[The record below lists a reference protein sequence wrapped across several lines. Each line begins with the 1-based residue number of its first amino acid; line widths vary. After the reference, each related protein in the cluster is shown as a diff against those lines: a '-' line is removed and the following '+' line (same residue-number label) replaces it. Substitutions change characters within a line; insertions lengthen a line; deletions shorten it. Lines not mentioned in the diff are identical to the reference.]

1 MSPGLLSRRVT
12 PAGEPAEV
20 GNSRTRH
27 PQIRTGTLV
36 AHWCCLSEVWR
47 ETYAGHLSPGQTGRP
62 DVGHIPDLVGN
73 PAQQGW
79 VATLGER
86 LVGYASVTANC
97 VDQIWVSAGMR
108 RRGIGSGLLARAI
121 EGIRE
126 RGFAFAQAGCEDFNR
141 PARQFLEAKGWRLI
155 DTQTQPLG
163 GGRSCNALVFS
174 RPLT

>member
-1 MSPGLLSRRVT
+1 MSNVIAMPRLVIRPG
-12 PAGEPAEV
+12 
-20 GNSRTRH
+20 
-27 PQIRTGTLV
+27 TGADRDAVV
-36 AHWCCLSEVWR
+36 AMVSEVWR
-47 ETYAGHLSPGQTGRP
+47 ETYDGHLPPESITIPDAGH
-62 DVGHIPDLVGN
+62 IEDLVGN

-97 VDQIWVSAGMR
+97 VDQLWISARTR
-108 RRGIGSGLLARAI
+108 RRGIGSALLARTI

-141 PARQFLEAKGWRLI
+141 PARQFLEAKGWRQI
-155 DTQTQPLG
+155 DSQPQALG
-163 GGRSCNALVFS
+163 GGRSCQALVFS